1 MSEIVKRES
10 EKENEGR
17 SFLGE
22 NNNETDEHSEMRQ
35 EVQQEKHLK
44 SRCIEKF
51 WDFVTLAAS
60 IWLIVDIALD
70 ILTMVGYY
78 RKHKVSNCIRSRIT
92 KIFDSCFLYRWE

>member
-1 MSEIVKRES
+1 MAEIVKRES
-10 EKENEGR
+10 EKKENEGE
-17 SFLGE
+17 SFLGG
-22 NNNETDEHSEMRQ
+22 NKETDEHSEMR
-35 EVQQEKHLK
+35 EDVQQEKHLK

-78 RKHKVSNCIRSRIT
+78 RKHKVKVDANLKLKIT
-92 KIFDSCFLYRWE
+92 